1 MSRVLTADP
10 KNLQE
15 ALARL
20 HEFRIQQ
27 GSQSFFRGLCTFAIL
42 GSERITKSIQLFEK
56 LRMVKGSYSISGEGG
71 PEYIG
76 FHRGKGSK
84 KHGILDRG
92 CWIGGTIH
100 RTKAIAD
107 KL

>member
-1 MSRVLTADP
+1 
-10 KNLQE
+10 
-15 ALARL
+15 
-20 HEFRIQQ
+20 
-27 GSQSFFRGLCTFAIL
+27 
-42 GSERITKSIQLFEK
+42 
-56 LRMVKGSYSISGEGG
+56 MVKGSYSISGEEG

-92 CWIGGTIH
+92 CRIGGTIH
-100 RTKAIAD
+100 RTKASAD